1 MQAQHDNFVQI
12 NNQRFSIEQFLD
24 ILESQQK
31 YIKKTEAVNPND
43 DDDEEEYEDNFG
55 LVEPEVDQ
63 AKEDC
68 IQAVLNN
75 FDFEAVVSVLNH
87 CSKEQT
93 DCTDC
98 TDCTDY
104 DTELDTAYYFLSR
117 CYAEWKA
124 DLDNKFCCQT
134 FVKYYEYYECNIYPE
149 GIVTLKFVPMQ
160 AAGRVNGS
168 PWN

>member
-24 ILESQQK
+24 ILEAQQK
-31 YIKKTEAVNPND
+31 YLKKTEAVIHN
-43 DDDEEEYEDNFG
+43 DEEEEDEDNFG
-55 LVEPEVDQ
+55 LVESEVDQ
-63 AKEDC
+63 VKEDC

-75 FDFEAVVSVLNH
+75 FDFEAVVNVLNH
-87 CSKEQT
+87 CSE
-93 DCTDC
+93 
-98 TDCTDY
+98 DCTDY
-104 DTELDTAYYFLSR
+104 DTELDTAYDFLYR
-117 CYAEWKA
+117 CYDEWKA

-134 FVKYYEYYECNIYPE
+134 FVKYHEYYECNIHPE
-149 GIVTLKFVPMQ
+149 GIVSLKFVPMQ

>member
-1 MQAQHDNFVQI
+1 MQTQHDDFVQI

-24 ILESQQK
+24 ILEAQQK
-31 YIKKTEAVNPND
+31 YLKKTEAVSP
-43 DDDEEEYEDNFG
+43 DDEDEEDGSFG
-55 LVEPEVDQ
+55 LVESEVDQ
-63 AKEDC
+63 VKEDC

-93 DCTDC
+93 DCTD
-98 TDCTDY
+98 Y
-104 DTELDTAYYFLSR
+104 DTELDTAYDFLSR

-134 FVKYYEYYECNIYPE
+134 FVKYHEHYECNIYPE
-149 GIVTLKFVPMQ
+149 GIVSLKFVPMQ
-160 AAGRVNGS
+160 AACRVNGS

>member
-24 ILESQQK
+24 ILEAQQK
-31 YIKKTEAVNPND
+31 YLKKTEAVNPND
-43 DDDEEEYEDNFG
+43 EEDEEDEDNFG
-55 LVEPEVDQ
+55 LVESEVDQ
-63 AKEDC
+63 VKEDC

-75 FDFEAVVSVLNH
+75 FDFEAVVNVLNH
-87 CSKEQT
+87 CSKEH
-93 DCTDC
+93 

-104 DTELDTAYYFLSR
+104 DTELDTAYDFLYR
-117 CYAEWKA
+117 CYDEWKA

-134 FVKYYEYYECNIYPE
+134 FVKYHEYYECNIHPE
-149 GIVTLKFVPMQ
+149 GIVSLKFVPMQ
-160 AAGRVNGS
+160 AAGRVNAS

>member
-1 MQAQHDNFVQI
+1 MQTQHDDFVQI
-12 NNQRFSIEQFLD
+12 NNQRLSIEQFLD
-24 ILESQQK
+24 ILEAQQK
-31 YIKKTEAVNPND
+31 YLNKTEAVIPND
-43 DDDEEEYEDNFG
+43 EDNFG
-55 LVEPEVDQ
+55 LVESEVDQ
-63 AKEDC
+63 VKEDC

-93 DCTDC
+93 GNTDC
-98 TDCTDY
+98 DA
-104 DTELDTAYYFLSR
+104 ELDTAYDFLYR
-117 CYAEWKA
+117 CYDEWKA

-134 FVKYYEYYECNIYPE
+134 FVKYHEYYECNIHPE
-149 GIVTLKFVPMQ
+149 GIVSLKFVPMQ